1 MTRNRLL
8 AGAIAGVLG
17 GSVSGLLAVPAT
29 PWPVHLPMSGVLGVL
44 FGLGF
49 GVRVRTAG
57 SGLMWGQAYG
67 ILWWLAGT
75 LTLLP
80 LVDGRGLQ
88 WTVPAIQGS
97 FPHLLAHMVGFGA
110 VLGLAMH
117 GLGRLFPFVT
127 AACKPPAE
135 PRVPELVPPLVQALV
150 VGGVGGLLGAWVFLW
165 GIETAGF
172 FPVVAGM
179 VGMGSPTAGGLLH
192 YLIGLVI
199 AMTFALLFHR
209 DVGGTGSALIWG
221 MGYGVLWWILGPL
234 TLLPL
239 FTHSPVQWTVEA
251 ARANYSSLVAHL
263 LYGAVVGWVYAV
275 VNRLWVILFV
285 DSDPLSRTR
294 EGAGT
299 RSVRGLLMGQ
309 AGGILGGILFTVVMY
324 GVGALP
330 NVASLVGSRS
340 PLVGVLVHFAISIL
354 IGSSFGLL
362 FQRHAHSPGAGMSW
376 GLSYGVLWWLLG
388 ALTLFP
394 ALLRQ
399 PVDWSLAAASANY
412 ASLIG
417 HLFYGVGL
425 GLLLQHLVSR
435 YDSAWQPGRQR
446 DTGTPE
452 ALWAGTV
459 LVTVIL
465 PLVLHTAAAA
475 PRP

>member
-29 PWPVHLPMSGVLGVL
+29 PWPVHLPMSGALGVL

-49 GVRVRTAG
+49 GVRARTAG
-57 SGLMWGQAYG
+57 SALMWGQAFG
-67 ILWWLAGT
+67 LLWWLVGP

-80 LVDGRGLQ
+80 LVEGRGLQ
-88 WTVPAIQGS
+88 WTVTAIQDG
-97 FPHLLAHMVGFGA
+97 FPQLPALMVGFGA

-117 GLGRLFPFVT
+117 GLGRLLPFVP
-127 AACKPPAE
+127 AANQAPTE

-179 VGMGSPTAGGLLH
+179 VGMRSPAAGGLLH
-192 YLIGLVI
+192 VLIGLVI

-209 DVGGTGSALIWG
+209 NALGAGTALIWG

-239 FTHSPVQWTVEA
+239 FTHSPIQWTVEA

-263 LYGAVVGWVYAV
+263 LYGAVVGLVYAL
-275 VNRLWVILFV
+275 VNRLWMILFV

-299 RSVRGLLMGQ
+299 RSVRGVLMGQ
-309 AGGILGGILFTVVMY
+309 AAGILGGILFTVVMY

-330 NVASLVGSRS
+330 SVASLVGSRS
-340 PLVGVLVHFAISIL
+340 PVVGVLVHFVISIV

-362 FQRHAHSPGAGMSW
+362 FQRRACSPGAGMSW

-425 GLLLQHLVSR
+425 GLLMQYLVSR
-435 YDSAWQPGRQR
+435 YDSARQPDRQR
-446 DTGTPE
+446 DAGTPE
-452 ALWAGTV
+452 ALWASTV
-459 LVTVIL
+459 LVVAIL
-465 PLVLHTAAAA
+465 PLVLTG
-475 PRP
+475 

>member
-17 GSVSGLLAVPAT
+17 GLVSGLSAAPAT
-29 PWPVHLPMSGVLGVL
+29 PWSVHLPMSGVLGLL

-67 ILWWLAGT
+67 ILWWLLGP
-75 LTLLP
+75 LTLVP

-88 WTVPAIQGS
+88 WTVPAIQSS
-97 FPHLLAHMVGFGA
+97 FPHLLAHMLGFGA
-110 VLGLAMH
+110 VLGLAMY
-117 GLGRLFPFVT
+117 GLGRLLPVVP
-127 AACKPPAE
+127 AAAHPPPAE
-135 PRVPELVPPLVQALV
+135 PRAPELVPPLVQALV

-165 GIETAGF
+165 GMETAGF

-179 VGMGSPTAGGLLH
+179 VGMRSPTAGGLLH
-192 YLIGLVI
+192 FLIGLVI

-209 DVGGTGSALIWG
+209 NAGGIGSALIRG

-239 FTHSPVQWTVEA
+239 FTHNPVLWTVEA

-263 LYGAVVGWVYAV
+263 LYGAVVGCVYAL

-294 EGAGT
+294 EGPGA
-299 RSVRGLLMGQ
+299 RSVRGVLIGQ
-309 AGGILGGILFTVVMY
+309 AGGILGGVLFTFVMY

-330 NVASLVGSRS
+330 SVASLVGSRS
-340 PLVGVLVHFAISIL
+340 PLVGVLVHFAISIVV
-354 IGSSFGLL
+354 GSSFGLL
-362 FQRHAHSPGAGMSW
+362 FQCHPYSPGAGMSW

-417 HLFYGVGL
+417 HLFYGIGL
-425 GLLLQHLVSR
+425 GLLLQYLVSR
-435 YDSAWQPGRQR
+435 YDSARQPDRQS
-446 DTGTPE
+446 DAGTPE
-452 ALWAGTV
+452 ALWASTV
-459 LVTVIL
+459 LVTIIL
-465 PLVLHTAAAA
+465 PLVLA
-475 PRP
+475 R

>member
-17 GSVSGLLAVPAT
+17 GTISGLLAAPAT
-29 PWPVHLPMSGVLGVL
+29 GWPVHVPMSGVLGLL

-57 SGLMWGQAYG
+57 SALMWGQAYG
-67 ILWWLAGT
+67 ILWWLAGP

-80 LVDGRGLQ
+80 LADGRGLQ

-97 FPHLLAHMVGFGA
+97 FAELLAHMVGFGA
-110 VLGLAMH
+110 VMGLAMY
-117 GLGRLFPFVT
+117 GLGRLLPFIP
-127 AACKPPAE
+127 AAAKPSPAE

-150 VGGVGGLLGAWVFLW
+150 VGGVSGLLGAWVFLW

-179 VGMGSPTAGGLLH
+179 VGMSSPAAGGLLH

-199 AMTFALLFHR
+199 AMTFALLFYR
-209 DVGGTGSALIWG
+209 NMGGAGSALIWG

-239 FTHSPVQWTVEA
+239 FTGNPVPWTVEA
-251 ARANYSSLVAHL
+251 ARANFPSLVAHL
-263 LYGAVVGWVYAV
+263 LYGAVVGWFYAV

-299 RSVRGLLMGQ
+299 RSVRGLLIGQ
-309 AGGILGGILFTVVMY
+309 AGGILGGTLFTFVMY

-330 NVASLVGSRS
+330 SVASLVGSRS

-362 FQRHAHSPGAGMSW
+362 FQRQAYSPGAGMSW
-376 GLSYGVLWWLLG
+376 GISYGVLWWLLG
-388 ALTLFP
+388 ALTMFP

-399 PVDWSLAAASANY
+399 PVDWSLAAVSANY

-435 YDSAWQPGRQR
+435 YGSARQPDRQH
-446 DTGTPE
+446 DEGTPE
-452 ALWAGTV
+452 ALWASTV

-465 PLVLHTAAAA
+465 PLVLAG
-475 PRP
+475 

>member
-8 AGAIAGVLG
+8 AGTIAGVLG
-17 GSVSGLLAVPAT
+17 GSVSGLLAAPAT
-29 PWPVHLPMSGVLGVL
+29 PWPVHLTMSGVLGLL

-49 GVRVRTAG
+49 GVRARTAG
-57 SGLMWGQAYG
+57 SALMWGQAYG
-67 ILWWLAGT
+67 ILWWLAGP

-88 WTVPAIQGS
+88 WTVAALQDG

-110 VLGLAMH
+110 VLGLAMY
-117 GLGRLFPFVT
+117 GLGRLLPFVP
-127 AACKPPAE
+127 AAPDPPPAE
-135 PRVPELVPPLVQALV
+135 PRAPELVPPLVQALV

-172 FPVVAGM
+172 FPLVAGM
-179 VGMGSPTAGGLLH
+179 VGMGSPAAGGLLH
-192 YLIGLVI
+192 FLIGLVI

-209 DVGGTGSALIWG
+209 NAGGVGSALIRG

-239 FTHSPVQWTVEA
+239 FTHSPIQWTVEA

-263 LYGAVVGWVYAV
+263 LYGAVVGLVYAL
-275 VNRLWVILFV
+275 VNRLWMILFV

-299 RSVRGLLMGQ
+299 RSVRGVLMGQ
-309 AGGILGGILFTVVMY
+309 AGGVLGGILFTVVMY

-330 NVASLVGSRS
+330 SVASLVGSRS
-340 PLVGVLVHFAISIL
+340 PLVGVLVHFAISIV

-362 FQRHAHSPGAGMSW
+362 FQRHACSPGAGMSW

-417 HLFYGVGL
+417 HLFYGIGL

-435 YDSAWQPGRQR
+435 YDSARQPDRQR

-465 PLVLHTAAAA
+465 PLVLAG
-475 PRP
+475 

>member
-29 PWPVHLPMSGVLGVL
+29 PWPLHVLMSGVLGLL

-67 ILWWLAGT
+67 ILWWLAGP

-88 WTVPAIQGS
+88 WTVPAMQDG

-117 GLGRLFPFVT
+117 GLGRLLPFIPAT
-127 AACKPPAE
+127 KSAE

-172 FPVVAGM
+172 FPLVAGM
-179 VGMGSPTAGGLLH
+179 VGMRSPAAGGLLH

-209 DVGGTGSALIWG
+209 DAGGAGFALIRG

-239 FTHSPVQWTVEA
+239 FTHSPVHWTVEA
-251 ARANYSSLVAHL
+251 ARANVSSLVAHL

-309 AGGILGGILFTVVMY
+309 AGGVLGGILFTFVMY

-330 NVASLVGSRS
+330 GVASLVGSRS
-340 PLVGVLVHFAISIL
+340 PLVGVLVHLAISIL
-354 IGSSFGLL
+354 VGSSFGLL
-362 FQRHAHSPGAGMSW
+362 FQRQAYSPGAGMSW
-376 GLSYGVLWWLLG
+376 GVSYGVLWWLLG

-399 PVDWSLAAASANY
+399 PVDWSLAAVSANY

-435 YDSAWQPGRQR
+435 YDSARQPGPQR
-446 DTGTPE
+446 DTGAPE

-465 PLVLHTAAAA
+465 PLVLAG
-475 PRP
+475 

>member
-8 AGAIAGVLG
+8 AGTIAGVLG
-17 GSVSGLLAVPAT
+17 GSVSGLLAAPAT
-29 PWPVHLPMSGVLGVL
+29 GWPVHVLMSGVLGLL

-49 GVRVRTAG
+49 GVRARTAG
-57 SGLMWGQAYG
+57 SALMWGQAFG
-67 ILWWLAGT
+67 ILWWLAGP

-80 LVDGRGLQ
+80 LVEGRGLQ
-88 WTVPAIQGS
+88 WTVPAIQDG
-97 FPHLLAHMVGFGA
+97 FPQLPALMVGFGA

-117 GLGRLFPFVT
+117 GLGRLLPFVP
-127 AACKPPAE
+127 AANQAPTE

-172 FPVVAGM
+172 FPLVAGM
-179 VGMGSPTAGGLLH
+179 VGMRSAAAGGLLH

-209 DVGGTGSALIWG
+209 NVLGAGTALIWG

-239 FTHSPVQWTVEA
+239 FTHSPIQWTVEA

-263 LYGAVVGWVYAV
+263 LYGAVVGLVYAL
-275 VNRLWVILFV
+275 VNRLWMILFV

-299 RSVRGLLMGQ
+299 RSVRGVLMGQ
-309 AGGILGGILFTVVMY
+309 AAGILGGILFTVVMY

-330 NVASLVGSRS
+330 SVASLVGSRS
-340 PLVGVLVHFAISIL
+340 PVVGLLVHFVISIV

-362 FQRHAHSPGAGMSW
+362 FQRQAYSPGAGMSW

-435 YDSAWQPGRQR
+435 YDSDRQR
-446 DTGTPE
+446 DSGSPE
-452 ALWAGTV
+452 ALWASTV

-465 PLVLHTAAAA
+465 PLVLAG
-475 PRP
+475 

>member
-8 AGAIAGVLG
+8 AGTIAGVLG
-17 GSVSGLLAVPAT
+17 GSVSGLLATPAIG
-29 PWPVHLPMSGVLGVL
+29 WPIHVLMSGVLGLL

-49 GVRVRTAG
+49 GVRVQTAG

-67 ILWWLAGT
+67 ILWWLAGP

-88 WTVPAIQGS
+88 WTVQAIQGS

-117 GLGRLFPFVT
+117 GLGRLLPFIPD
-127 AACKPPAE
+127 ARSPAE
-135 PRVPELVPPLVQALV
+135 PGAPELVPPLVQALV

-179 VGMGSPTAGGLLH
+179 VGTGSPTAGGLLH
-192 YLIGLVI
+192 FLIGLVI

-209 DVGGTGSALIWG
+209 DVVGVGSALIWG

-239 FTHSPVQWTVEA
+239 FTHSPVLWTVEA

-275 VNRLWVILFV
+275 VNRLWMILFV

-294 EGAGT
+294 EGAGA
-299 RSVRGLLMGQ
+299 RSVRGVLIGQ

-330 NVASLVGSRS
+330 SVASLVGSRS
-340 PLVGVLVHFAISIL
+340 PFVGVVVHFGISIVV
-354 IGSSFGLL
+354 GSSFGLL
-362 FQRHAHSPGAGMSW
+362 FQRHAYSPGAGMSW

-394 ALLRQ
+394 ALLRH

-435 YDSAWQPGRQR
+435 YESARQPDRQR
-446 DTGTPE
+446 DPGAPE
-452 ALWAGTV
+452 ALWASTV

-465 PLVLHTAAAA
+465 PLVLTG
-475 PRP
+475 

>member
-17 GSVSGLLAVPAT
+17 GSVSGLLAAPAT
-29 PWPVHLPMSGVLGVL
+29 GWSVHVLMSGVLGLL

-49 GVRVRTAG
+49 GLRVRTAG
-57 SGLMWGQAYG
+57 SALMWGQAYG
-67 ILWWLAGT
+67 ILWWLVGP

-97 FPHLLAHMVGFGA
+97 FPQLLAHMVGFGA
-110 VLGLAMH
+110 VLGLTMY
-117 GLGRLFPFVT
+117 GVGRLLPFIP
-127 AACKPPAE
+127 AAANPSPTE

-172 FPVVAGM
+172 FPLVAGM
-179 VGMGSPTAGGLLH
+179 VGMRSPTAGGLLH

-199 AMTFALLFHR
+199 AMTFALLFYR
-209 DVGGTGSALIWG
+209 NVGGAGSALIWG

-239 FTHSPVQWTVEA
+239 FTHNPIHWTVEA
-251 ARANYSSLVAHL
+251 ARANFSSLVAHL
-263 LYGAVVGWVYAV
+263 LYGAVVGWVYAL
-275 VNRLWVILFV
+275 VNRLWMILFV

-299 RSVRGLLMGQ
+299 RSVRGLLIGQ
-309 AGGILGGILFTVVMY
+309 AGGILGGILFTFVMY

-330 NVASLVGSRS
+330 SVASLVGSRS
-340 PLVGVLVHFAISIL
+340 PFVGVLVHFAISIL
-354 IGSSFGLL
+354 VGSSFGLL
-362 FQRHAHSPGAGMSW
+362 FQRQAYSPGAGMSW
-376 GLSYGVLWWLLG
+376 GVSYGVLWWLLG

-399 PVDWSLAAASANY
+399 PVDWSLAAVSANY

-417 HLFYGVGL
+417 HMFYGIGL
-425 GLLLQHLVSR
+425 GLLLQLLVSR
-435 YDSAWQPGRQR
+435 YDSARQPDRQR

-452 ALWAGTV
+452 ALWASTV
-459 LVTVIL
+459 LVMVIL
-465 PLVLHTAAAA
+465 PLVLVG
-475 PRP
+475 

>member
-17 GSVSGLLAVPAT
+17 GLGSGLSVAPAT
-29 PWPVHLPMSGVLGVL
+29 PWSIHLLMSGVLGL
-44 FGLGF
+44 FFGLGF
-49 GVRVRTAG
+49 GLRVRTAG
-57 SGLMWGQAYG
+57 SALMWGQAYG
-67 ILWWLAGT
+67 ILWWLVGP

-97 FPHLLAHMVGFGA
+97 FPQLLAHMVGFGA
-110 VLGLAMH
+110 VLGLTMY
-117 GLGRLFPFVT
+117 GVGRLLPFIP
-127 AACKPPAE
+127 AAANPSPTE

-150 VGGVGGLLGAWVFLW
+150 VGAVGGLLGAWVFLW

-172 FPVVAGM
+172 FPLVAGM
-179 VGMGSPTAGGLLH
+179 VGMRSPTAGGLLH

-209 DVGGTGSALIWG
+209 NVGGAGSALIWG

-239 FTHSPVQWTVEA
+239 FTHNPIHWTVEA
-251 ARANYSSLVAHL
+251 ARANFSSLVAHL
-263 LYGAVVGWVYAV
+263 LYGAVVGWVYAL
-275 VNRLWVILFV
+275 VNRLWMILFV

-299 RSVRGLLMGQ
+299 RSVRGLLIGQ
-309 AGGILGGILFTVVMY
+309 AGGILGGILFTFVMY

-330 NVASLVGSRS
+330 SVASLVGSRS
-340 PLVGVLVHFAISIL
+340 PFVGVLVHFAISIL
-354 IGSSFGLL
+354 VGSSFGLL
-362 FQRHAHSPGAGMSW
+362 FQRQAYSPGAGMSW
-376 GLSYGVLWWLLG
+376 GVSYGVLWWLVG

-399 PVDWSLAAASANY
+399 PVDWSLAAVSANY

-417 HLFYGVGL
+417 HMFYGIGL

-435 YDSAWQPGRQR
+435 YDSARQPDRQR

-452 ALWAGTV
+452 ALWASTV
-459 LVTVIL
+459 LVMVIL
-465 PLVLHTAAAA
+465 PLVLAG
-475 PRP
+475 

>member
-8 AGAIAGVLG
+8 AGTIAGVLG
-17 GSVSGLLAVPAT
+17 GGVSGLLAAPAT
-29 PWPVHLPMSGVLGVL
+29 GWPVHLPMSGVLGLL
-44 FGLGF
+44 FGLWF

-57 SGLMWGQAYG
+57 SALMWGQAYG
-67 ILWWLAGT
+67 ILWWLLGP
-75 LTLLP
+75 LTLVP
-80 LVDGRGLQ
+80 LVAGRGLQ
-88 WTVPAIQGS
+88 WTVPALQDS
-97 FPHLLAHMVGFGA
+97 FPHLLAHMIGFGA
-110 VLGLAMH
+110 VLGLAMY
-117 GLGRLFPFVT
+117 GLGRLLPFIP
-127 AACKPPAE
+127 AADPPPTE
-135 PRVPELVPPLVQALV
+135 PRAPELVPPLVQALV

-172 FPVVAGM
+172 FPLVAGM
-179 VGMGSPTAGGLLH
+179 VGMRSPAAGGLLH
-192 YLIGLVI
+192 YFIGLVI

-209 DVGGTGSALIWG
+209 NAGGAGSALIRG

-239 FTHSPVQWTVEA
+239 LTRSPVLWTVEA
-251 ARANYSSLVAHL
+251 ARANVSSLVAHL

-275 VNRLWVILFV
+275 VNRLWMVLFV

-299 RSVRGLLMGQ
+299 RSVRGLLIGQ
-309 AGGILGGILFTVVMY
+309 AGGILGGILFTFVMY

-330 NVASLVGSRS
+330 SVASLIGSRS

-362 FQRHAHSPGAGMSW
+362 FQRQAYSPGAGMSW
-376 GLSYGVLWWLLG
+376 GMSYGVLWWLLG

-399 PVDWSLAAASANY
+399 PVDWSLAAVSANY

-425 GLLLQHLVSR
+425 GLMLQYLVSR
-435 YDSAWQPGRQR
+435 YDSARQPDRQR
-446 DTGTPE
+446 DAGTPE
-452 ALWAGTV
+452 ALWASTV
-459 LVTVIL
+459 LVLVIL
-465 PLVLHTAAAA
+465 PLVLAG
-475 PRP
+475 

>member
-17 GSVSGLLAVPAT
+17 GCVSGLLAAPAT
-29 PWPVHLPMSGVLGVL
+29 GWPVHLPMSGVLGLL

-49 GVRVRTAG
+49 GARVRTAG

-67 ILWWLAGT
+67 ILWWLLGP
-75 LTLLP
+75 LTLVP

-88 WTVPAIQGS
+88 WTVPAIQSS

-110 VLGLAMH
+110 VLGLAMY
-117 GLGRLFPFVT
+117 GLGRLLPFISD
-127 AACKPPAE
+127 AAKSPAE
-135 PRVPELVPPLVQALV
+135 PSVPELVPPLVQALV

-172 FPVVAGM
+172 FSVVAGM
-179 VGMGSPTAGGLLH
+179 VGMGSPAAGGLLH

-239 FTHSPVQWTVEA
+239 FTDSPVHWTVEA
-251 ARANYSSLVAHL
+251 ARASFSSLVAHL
-263 LYGAVVGWVYAV
+263 LYGAVVGLVYAL
-275 VNRLWVILFV
+275 VNRLWMILFV

-299 RSVRGLLMGQ
+299 RSVRGVLIGQ
-309 AGGILGGILFTVVMY
+309 AGGILGGILFTFVMY

-330 NVASLVGSRS
+330 SVASLVGSRS

-362 FQRHAHSPGAGMSW
+362 FQRQAYSPGAGMGW
-376 GLSYGVLWWLLG
+376 GVSYGVLWWLLG

-394 ALLRQ
+394 ALLRH
-399 PVDWSLAAASANY
+399 PVDWSLAAASASY

-435 YDSAWQPGRQR
+435 YDSARQPRQH
-446 DTGTPE
+446 DTGSPE

-459 LVTVIL
+459 LVVVIL
-465 PLVLHTAAAA
+465 PLVLAG
-475 PRP
+475 